1 VRVVRAVF
9 PSLNDWLNGLPD
21 PRLQELCLYAAA
33 HLWWQIIATCLSR
46 RGSRNGFDE
55 QRQSGAAAW
64 NMGHLCGQTPED
76 PRFEGQPTVTCSD
89 NAARHASRVDPE
101 RVAQIPVLMF
111 RDLLERRV
119 FDGVRL
125 FDRWYVLVVDG
136 SVKEK
141 CRQGF
146 SAGGKASTSGARY
159 RYVLQLSVIGPADT
173 LFPLMHEEMDLH
185 HPETQKEDCEL
196 KSFQRLSQRL
206 KKEFPKLP
214 LCLVA
219 DALYACQT
227 IVVICQQFD
236 WKYVLTLKE
245 GRQPTTWDE
254 TLKLLPFH
262 RSNRVRQRL
271 SQDGRAGLQ
280 DFRWVENVMLGEH
293 QTHVMLAG
301 EITAEAATLYAY
313 ITNFSNLSPE
323 RVATLVNRGGR
334 ERHLI
339 EDTFN
344 TQKNNGIGLE
354 HVFCA
359 NATASKNY
367 YTMMQVAQILWILT
381 CRSCLQRLYD
391 WARRATEQGLAR
403 AVWEG
408 LRTTRRPWAKSAS
421 ALPKPA
427 ARKTPNPIPLTI

>member
-1 VRVVRAVF
+1 MRVVRTGF
-9 PSLNDWLNGLPD
+9 PRLNGRLNGLPD
-21 PRLQELCLYAAA
+21 PRVQEMCLYAAA
-33 HLWWQIIATCLSR
+33 HLWWQVIGTFLSR
-46 RGSRNGFDE
+46 KGSRNGFDE
-55 QRQSGAAAW
+55 QRQSGQAAW
-64 NMGHLCGQTPED
+64 NMGALCGQTPDD
-76 PRFEGQPTVTCSD
+76 PRFEGEPSVTCSD

-101 RVAQIPVLMF
+101 LVAQIPVLMF
-111 RDLLERRV
+111 RDLLDRRL

-125 FDRWYVLVVDG
+125 FDRWYVMVVDG

-146 SAGGKASTSGARY
+146 QEGGKSSTGGARY
-159 RYVLQLSVIGPADT
+159 RYVLQLSVLGPQGT

-185 HPETQKEDCEL
+185 NPETQKEDCEL

-206 KKEFPKLP
+206 KEQFPRLP
-214 LCLVA
+214 ICLVA
-219 DALYACQT
+219 DALYACQA
-227 IVVICQQFD
+227 IVVICQLFD

-245 GRQPTTWDE
+245 GRQPTTWEE
-254 TLKLLPFH
+254 TLNLLPFNRTNRLRH
-262 RSNRVRQRL
+262 RL
-271 SQDGRAGLQ
+271 GPGGKGGLQ

-293 QTHVMLAG
+293 QTNVILLG
-301 EITAEAATLYAY
+301 EITPEAATLYAY
-313 ITNFSNLSPE
+313 ITNFSKLSPE
-323 RVATLVNRGGR
+323 RVASGVNRGGR

-367 YTMMQVAQILWILT
+367 YTMMQVAQIIWILT
-381 CRSCLQRLYD
+381 CRGCLQRLYD

-408 LRTTRRPWAKSAS
+408 LR
-421 ALPKPA
+421 A
-427 ARKTPNPIPLTI
+427 ARLPSDLPPLGQIRFGFT